1 MIINQNYYFKFKPM
15 KILIYL
21 EQTKIIDSMSFHKQV
36 NPGVGGTTYTSAR
49 LAIEIQKEANI
60 NNLDFQITLFTKNPT
75 KNKFFDMDVISEE

>member
-1 MIINQNYYFKFKPM
+1 M

-21 EQTKIIDSMSFHKQV
+21 EQKKIIDLMFSDKQV

-49 LAIEIQKEANI
+49 LAIAIQKEANK

-75 KNKFFDMDVISEE
+75 KNKFFNLDVISEEEAFKNKWDITLD